1 MRISTLAFT
10 VTFLVCQFLASSHL
24 AAKPISLIRDAEIE
38 NTIRLYAT
46 PVFRAAGLEP
56 DDIHI
61 HLVKDNTLNAFV
73 AGGQRLFI
81 NTGLL
86 LKSTSANQIIGVI
99 AHETGHISGGHLSRL
114 QKALEDSSVPMI
126 LSMLLGGAVIIGTG
140 RGDVGGAIIAGG
152 QSIAVRNFLQ
162 YSRTQE
168 SSADQSALRFLDA
181 SGQSAQGLLEF
192 METLRDQELL
202 STSRQDPYVRSHPL
216 TRDRITTI
224 TEHVAHSPHTDTQ
237 GPPEYRIMFERMK
250 AKLYAYVN
258 PLGRTIRVYKESDN
272 SVASRYARTMAYYR
286 KPDLDKALPLID
298 GLIAEFPDDPYFHEL
313 KGQINFEN
321 GRPAEALVSYQ
332 RAVDLSPDSYLIRR
346 DLARVQIEM
355 NDPEL
360 IEPAIE
366 NLRTTL
372 AKDPFS
378 AFTWRQ
384 LAIAYGR
391 KGDKGRSSLALA
403 EEALINHKPDI
414 ASYHAGL
421 AERLFSEG
429 TREWLQARDIQM
441 AANEL
446 SKNQK
451 DN

>member
-1 MRISTLAFT
+1 M
-10 VTFLVCQFLASSHL
+10 
-24 AAKPISLIRDAEIE
+24 IRDAEIE
-38 NTIRLYAT
+38 NTIRLYAA

-56 DDIHI
+56 DDINI

-99 AHETGHISGGHLSRL
+99 AHETGHISGGHLSRM
-114 QKALEDSSVPMI
+114 QKALEATSVPMI
-126 LSMLLGGAVIIGTG
+126 LSMLLGGATILATG
-140 RGDVGGAIIAGG
+140 RGDIGGAIIAGG
-152 QSIAVRNFLQ
+152 QTIAVQNFLQ

-181 SGQSAQGLLEF
+181 TGQSARGLLEF
-192 METLRDQELL
+192 METLSDQELL
-202 STSRQDPYVRSHPL
+202 STYRQDPYVRSHPL

-224 TEHVAHSPHTDTQ
+224 AEHNANSPYTDAAD
-237 GPPEYRIMFERMK
+237 PPEYRIMFERMK
-250 AKLYAYVN
+250 AKLYAYIN

-272 SVASRYARTMAYYR
+272 SVASRYARAMAYYR
-286 KPDLDKALPLID
+286 KPDLDKAIPLID
-298 GLIAEFPDDPYFHEL
+298 GLISEFPDDPYFHEL

-321 GRPAEALVSYQ
+321 GRPADALLSYQ
-332 RAVDLSPDSYLIRR
+332 RAVDLNPTAYLIRR
-346 DLARVQIEM
+346 DLARIQIES
-355 NDPEL
+355 NDPAL
-360 IEPAIE
+360 IDPAIE

-372 AKDPFS
+372 AKDQFS

-403 EEALINHKPDI
+403 EEALINRKPEI

-421 AERLFSEG
+421 AERLFTEDS
-429 TREWLQARDIQM
+429 REWLQARDIQL

-446 SKNQK
+446 GKKLKKN
-451 DN
+451 